1 MKKVFA
7 LVLTLA
13 LLLSATAVFAE
24 KTQITLWSI
33 AVESD
38 ANTPAYKA
46 AINAFN
52 TFVNIPYEAG
62 EGYELVMEPTE
73 NELYKTKIKAAMS
86 DGNNLPDIFFTWSMS
101 FLGDFV
107 DAGRVYCLDDALPA
121 YKDELT
127 DSMLANTTYDGKHY
141 GVPMTMN
148 VVTLFANMELLAKAG
163 WDKAP
168 ETYDELIKCCDDLK
182 AAGIIPFGVAGKEQ
196 WCLSEYVEPILVKT
210 IGAEGL
216 KEVYQTGK
224 WNNEGVVK
232 AMQLFYDMVD
242 KEYFDPA
249 APALTNEEA
258 KQNFLAGKTAFYQNG
273 SWNCGEV
280 AAAGENFVAIP
291 FPVIDAEKSTL
302 YQMVGGPNDTLAVAA
317 TAKNPEMTARLAFE
331 LGKTISREG
340 NLIGSGLPCWA
351 VNYDASKVNRVSQTV
366 ASWVA
371 NNEPLVLFGDNILP
385 ANEAQIYLDY
395 ISQIYAKQITA
406 EQFAEGLESEM
417 LALK

>member
-13 LLLSATAVFAE
+13 LLLSATAAFAE
-24 KTQITLWSI
+24 KTQLTLWSI

-38 ANTPAYKA
+38 ANRPAYEA
-46 AINAFN
+46 AIAAYNAENADF
-52 TFVNIPYEAG
+52 
-62 EGYELVMEPTE
+62 ELVMEVTE
-73 NELYKTKIKAAMS
+73 NEAYKTKIKAAMS
-86 DGNNLPDIFFTWSMS
+86 DGTGLPDIFFTWSMA

-107 DAGRVYCLDDALPA
+107 EAGRVLCLDEYIPE
-121 YKDELT
+121 YKEELT
-127 DSMLANTTYDGKHY
+127 DAMLANTTYDGKHY

-148 VVTLFANMELLAKAG
+148 VVTLFANMDLLAKAG

-168 ETYDELIKCCDDLK
+168 ESYEELVKCCEDLK
-182 AAGIIPFGVAGKEQ
+182 AAEIIPFGVAGKEL

-224 WNNEGVVK
+224 WNQEGVVK
-232 AMQLFYDMVD
+232 AMQLFVD
-242 KEYFDPA
+242 LTAKGYFDPS

-302 YQMVGGPNDTLAVAA
+302 YQGVGGPNDTLAVAA
-317 TAKNPEMTARLAFE
+317 TTANPEAAAKAALY
-331 LGKTISREG
+331 LGKTISKEG
-340 NLIGSGLPCWA
+340 NLIGSGLPCWV
-351 VNYDASKVNRVSQTV
+351 VNYDASSVNRVSNTV

-406 EQFAEGLESEM
+406 EQFAEGLEGEM

>member
-13 LLLSATAVFAE
+13 LLLSATAAFAE
-24 KTQITLWSI
+24 KTQLTLWSI

-38 ANTPAYKA
+38 ANRPAYEA
-46 AINAFN
+46 AIAAFN
-52 TFVNIPYEAG
+52 AENPDYEI
-62 EGYELVMEPTE
+62 VMEVTE
-73 NELYKTKIKAAMS
+73 NEAYKTKIKAAMS
-86 DGNNLPDIFFTWSMS
+86 DGTNLPDIFFTWSMA

-107 DAGRVYCLDDALPA
+107 EAGRVLCLDEYIPE
-121 YKDELT
+121 YKEELT
-127 DSMLANTTYDGKHY
+127 DAMMANTTYDGKHY

-148 VVTLFANMELLAKAG
+148 VVTLFANMDLLAKAG

-168 ETYDELIKCCDDLK
+168 ESYDELIKCCDDLK

-224 WNNEGVVK
+224 WNQEGVVK
-232 AMQLFYDMVD
+232 AMQLFVD
-242 KEYFDPA
+242 LTAKEYFDPA

-291 FPVIDAEKSTL
+291 FPVIDAEHSTL
-302 YQMVGGPNDTLAVAA
+302 YQGVGGPNDTLAVAA
-317 TAKNPEMTARLAFE
+317 TTANPEVAAKAALF
-331 LGKTISREG
+331 LGKTISKEG
-340 NLIGSGLPCWA
+340 NLIGSGLPCWV
-351 VNYDASKVNRVSQTV
+351 VNYDASSVNRVSNTV

-395 ISQIYAKQITA
+395 ISQIYAGAITA
-406 EQFAEGLESEM
+406 EEFAEGLEAEM
-417 LALK
+417 AALK

>member
-13 LLLSATAVFAE
+13 LLLSATAAFAE
-24 KTQITLWSI
+24 KTQLTLWSI

-38 ANTPAYKA
+38 ANRPAYEA
-46 AINAFN
+46 AIAAFN
-52 TFVNIPYEAG
+52 AENPDYEI
-62 EGYELVMEPTE
+62 VMEVTE
-73 NELYKTKIKAAMS
+73 NEAYKTKIKAAMS
-86 DGNNLPDIFFTWSMS
+86 DGTNLPDIFFTWSMA

-107 DAGRVYCLDDALPA
+107 EAGRVLCLDEYIPE

-127 DSMLANTTYDGKHY
+127 DAMLANTTYDGKHY

-148 VVTLFANMELLAKAG
+148 VVTLFANMDLLAKAG

-168 ETYDELIKCCDDLK
+168 ESYDELIACCDDLLK
-182 AAGIIPFGVAGKEQ
+182 AEIIPFGVAGKEQ

-224 WNNEGVVK
+224 WNQEGVVK
-232 AMQLFYDMVD
+232 AMQLFTDLTA
-242 KEYFDPA
+242 KNYFDPA

-291 FPVIDAEKSTL
+291 FPVIDAEHSTL
-302 YQMVGGPNDTLAVAA
+302 YQGVGGPNDTLAVAA
-317 TAKNPEMTARLAFE
+317 TTANPDVAAKAALF
-331 LGKTISREG
+331 LGKTISKEG
-340 NLIGSGLPCWA
+340 NLIGSGLPCWV
-351 VNYDASKVNRVSQTV
+351 VNYDASTVNRVSNTV

-385 ANEAQIYLDY
+385 ANEAGIYLDY
-395 ISQIYAKQITA
+395 ISQIYAGAITA
-406 EQFAEGLESEM
+406 EQFAEGLEAEM

>member
-13 LLLSATAVFAE
+13 LLLSATAAFAE
-24 KTQITLWSI
+24 KTQLTLWSI

-38 ANTPAYKA
+38 ANRPAYEA
-46 AINAFN
+46 AIAAYNAENADF
-52 TFVNIPYEAG
+52 
-62 EGYELVMEPTE
+62 ELVMEVTE
-73 NELYKTKIKAAMS
+73 NEAYKTKIKAAMS
-86 DGNNLPDIFFTWSMS
+86 DGTGLPDIFFTWSMA

-107 DAGRVYCLDDALPA
+107 EAGRVLCLDEYIPE
-121 YKDELT
+121 YKEELT
-127 DSMLANTTYDGKHY
+127 DAMLANTTYDGKHY

-148 VVTLFANMELLAKAG
+148 VVTLFANMDLLAKAG

-168 ETYDELIKCCDDLK
+168 ESYEELIKCCEDLK
-182 AAGIIPFGVAGKEQ
+182 AAEIIPFGVAGKEQ
-196 WCLSEYVEPILVKT
+196 GCLSEYVEPILVKS

-302 YQMVGGPNDTLAVAA
+302 YQGVGGPNDTLAV
-317 TAKNPEMTARLAFE
+317 TASTANPEAAAKAALY
-331 LGKTISREG
+331 LGKTISKEG
-340 NLIGSGLPCWA
+340 NLIGSGLPCWV
-351 VNYDASKVNRVSQTV
+351 VNYDASTVNRVSNTV

-406 EQFAEGLESEM
+406 EQFAEGLEGEM

>member
-13 LLLSATAVFAE
+13 LLLSATAAFAE
-24 KTQITLWSI
+24 KTQLTLWSI

-38 ANTPAYKA
+38 ANRPAYEA
-46 AINAFN
+46 AIAAYNAENADF
-52 TFVNIPYEAG
+52 
-62 EGYELVMEPTE
+62 ELVMEVTE
-73 NELYKTKIKAAMS
+73 NEAYKTKIKAAMS
-86 DGNNLPDIFFTWSMS
+86 DGTGLPDIFFTWSMA

-107 DAGRVYCLDDALPA
+107 EAGRVLCLDEYIPE
-121 YKDELT
+121 YKEELT
-127 DSMLANTTYDGKHY
+127 DAMLANTTYDGKHY

-148 VVTLFANMELLAKAG
+148 VVTLFANMDLLAKAG

-168 ETYDELIKCCDDLK
+168 ESYEELVKCCEDLK
-182 AAGIIPFGVAGKEQ
+182 AAEIIPFGVAGKEL

-224 WNNEGVVK
+224 WNQEGVVK
-232 AMQLFYDMVD
+232 AMQLFVD
-242 KEYFDPA
+242 LTAKGYFDPS

-280 AAAGENFVAIP
+280 AKAGENFVAIP

-302 YQMVGGPNDTLAVAA
+302 YQGVGGPNDTLAVAA
-317 TAKNPEMTARLAFE
+317 TTANPEAAAKAALY
-331 LGKTISREG
+331 LGKTISKEG
-340 NLIGSGLPCWA
+340 NLIGSGLPCWV
-351 VNYDASKVNRVSQTV
+351 VNYDASTVNRVSNTV

-406 EQFAEGLESEM
+406 EQFAEGLEGEM